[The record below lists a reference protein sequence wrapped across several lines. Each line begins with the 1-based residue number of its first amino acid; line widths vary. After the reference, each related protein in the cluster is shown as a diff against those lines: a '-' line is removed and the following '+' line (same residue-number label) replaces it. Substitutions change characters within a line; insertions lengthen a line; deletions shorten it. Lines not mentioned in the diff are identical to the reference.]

1 MRKLYVI
8 GSSGF
13 AKQTA
18 QLALRSA
25 GSRWEFAGYIS
36 QDRSEI
42 GKELPYGRIVG
53 DDTWLMA
60 LDEPSA
66 VAIGVGYP
74 KIRRAIA
81 LRFQTN
87 DRLSFPNLIHPS
99 VEVDDMWVRLGR
111 GNAIY
116 EGCVL
121 SCEISIRDFCS
132 FNKNVTISHY
142 CTIGSYNVVNTSAN
156 IAGHVQ
162 LGDEILVG
170 TGAQILP
177 RINVT
182 SRAVVGAGAVVEHNI
197 VEEGIYTGMPAR
209 LVIRSI
215 GEEGGTYVGVPAR
228 RR

>member
-1 MRKLYVI
+1 MRKLYVV

-25 GSRWEFAGYIS
+25 RNRWEFGGYIS
-36 QDRSEI
+36 QDRSDI
-42 GKELPYGRIVG
+42 GKELPYGRIIG
-53 DDTWLMA
+53 DDAWLLA
-60 LDEPSA
+60 LDEPSD
-66 VAIGVGYP
+66 VAIGIGYP

-81 LRFQTN
+81 LRLQTN

-99 VEVDDMWVRLGR
+99 VEVNEGWMKLGC

-116 EGCVL
+116 EGCIL
-121 SCEISIRDFCS
+121 SCEISIGDFCS
-132 FNKNVTISHY
+132 FNKNVTISHG

-156 IAGHVQ
+156 IAGHAR

-170 TGAQILP
+170 TGAQVLP
-177 RINVT
+177 RISVT
-182 SRAVVGAGAVVEHNI
+182 SRAVVGAGAVVEETI
-197 VEEGIYTGMPAR
+197 LQEGIYTGMPAR
-209 LVIRSI
+209 LATRDIVK
-215 GEEGGTYVGVPAR
+215 EGGTYVGVPAR